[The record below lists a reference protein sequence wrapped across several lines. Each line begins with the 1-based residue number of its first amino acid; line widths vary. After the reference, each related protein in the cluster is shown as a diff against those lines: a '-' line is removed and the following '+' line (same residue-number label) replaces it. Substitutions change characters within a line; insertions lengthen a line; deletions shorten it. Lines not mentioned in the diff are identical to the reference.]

1 MKVEVDNTSFKTQE
15 VKEHHI
21 EVAAHIKALAALL
34 KIKYNEE
41 LVSVEL
47 HNDDLIC
54 LIIDN
59 GNKRNNK
66 KDNTG

>member
-21 EVAAHIKALAALL
+21 EIAAHIKALAAML
-34 KIKYNEE
+34 KIKHNEE
-41 LVSVEL
+41 LVSIEL
-47 HNDDLIC
+47 HSNDLIC

-59 GNKRNNK
+59 GSKRKNK
-66 KDNTG
+66 KVNTW

>member
-21 EVAAHIKALAALL
+21 EIAAHIKALAAML
-34 KIKYNEE
+34 KIKHNEE
-41 LVSVEL
+41 LVSIEL
-47 HNDDLIC
+47 HSDDLIC

-59 GNKRNNK
+59 GSKRNNK

>member
-21 EVAAHIKALAALL
+21 EVAAHIKALAAML
-34 KIKYNEE
+34 KIKHNEE
-41 LVSVEL
+41 LVSIEL
-47 HNDDLIC
+47 HSDDLIC
-54 LIIDN
+54 LFIDN
-59 GNKRNNK
+59 GSKRNNK